1 MTEKELKR
9 LSRAE
14 LLEMLIATAKKL
26 ERVER
31 ELDSAKKELARRDVA
46 VTDAGSL
53 AEAALRLNRVFEDA
67 DAAAK
72 QYIDILRMRAESV
85 DNADGKADD
94 ADSGKSA
101 DSDGAK

>member
-26 ERVER
+26 DRVEK

-46 VTDAGSL
+46 VSNAGSL

-67 DAAAK
+67 DAAAR

-85 DNADGKADD
+85 GEADGKADD
-94 ADSGKSA
+94 ADSPKSA
-101 DSDGAK
+101 ESDGVG